1 MGTDFP
7 LLEVQPMWLWKLFWF
22 LQIHPIRLGRQGWQD
37 RKWDMKDERDKRY
50 KAKGASIWTFEKSQ
64 MWLSDIVF
72 KLRLFDNKTI
82 FSSLSNF
89 KGLGLSLY
97 WQCPAVMTKAIL
109 NPICAG
115 EVKYKG
121 SPNQWFA
128 DSRFLSTRYVNW
140 NKVFL
145 LSWEAWRGQN
155 KSKYTYV
162 CEVWPHGGE
171 AWIGKI
177 CK

>member
-1 MGTDFP
+1 MC
-7 LLEVQPMWLWKLFWF
+7 LWKLFWF
-22 LQIHPIRLGRQGWQD
+22 ILMFIQYDRRGRSSRTG
-37 RKWDMKDERDKRY
+37 RRDMKDKRDERYMRDKRY
-50 KAKGASIWTFEKSQ
+50 KAKRASIWTFESQ
-64 MWLSDIVF
+64 SWLSNIVF
-72 KLRLFDNKTI
+72 KLRIFENKTI
-82 FSSLSNF
+82 FFFTLKLQGAGVIALLTIALRLRQKPPF
-89 KGLGLSLY
+89 
-97 WQCPAVMTKAIL
+97 

-145 LSWEAWRGQN
+145 LSWKAWRGQN

-162 CEVWPHGGE
+162 CEAWPHGGE